1 MIDRS
6 ELIKTVAPCSLMC
19 YTCSGYCNGAIA
31 KLSHKLIKQ
40 LDGIEDFYRK
50 NIPDKVEGYKKLE
63 HELTHYACAK
73 CNGCRSSEHNGCS
86 IKDVL
91 FLSVQRV
98 MALISVVSV
107 SHSRVI
113 RSNLYLTAQYT
124 INGSTVMS
132 RYRAMVLNCIMKT
145 TIVNLT
151 IARIKNSIE

>member
-6 ELIKTVAPCSLMC
+6 ELIKMVAPCSLMC

-86 IKDVL
+86 IKGCFILECTKSHGVDFCGECESFPCDKVKSL
-91 FLSVQRV
+91 FDCTVYNQWLDGNEQIQSYGIELYYENNHRK
-98 MALISVVSV
+98 
-107 SHSRVI
+107 SHYSA
-113 RSNLYLTAQYT
+113 Y
-124 INGSTVMS
+124 
-132 RYRAMVLNCIMKT
+132 K
-145 TIVNLT
+145 
-151 IARIKNSIE
+151 K